1 MKRQSGFSLIEALI
15 ALLVLS
21 LGLVGVAAMQLKALQ
36 SATAGYQRSVVTLA
50 AVDAQE
56 RLWAKLPQLD
66 PGQDCADV
74 DTDTVEAEWQALWSI
89 DDSSNPLRNAQW
101 GEGASRIDETNDCE
115 FTITIVLSDGP
126 GGANTDFD
134 YTFRLPEKPGG

>member
-1 MKRQSGFSLIEALI
+1 MSSQRGFSLIEALI

-21 LGLVGVAAMQLKALQ
+21 IGLIGVAAMQLKALQ
-36 SATAGYQRSVVTLA
+36 SATAGYQRSVASVA

-56 RLWAKLPQLD
+56 RLWAELAQLD
-66 PGQDCADV
+66 PSQDCADV

-89 DDSSNPLRNAQW
+89 DASSNPLRNAQW
-101 GEGASRIDETNDCE
+101 GEGASRIDEPNDCE

-126 GGANTDFD
+126 GDINTDFS
-134 YTFRLPEKPGG
+134 YTFRLPEKP